1 MKKMTYLALG
11 LMMISF
17 VATSCKKNDD
27 DETPTAQKGQ
37 VVFKMDGK
45 NYSSTY
51 SATAS
56 YVASGVLTVSSQG
69 KVGSD
74 IYPTQIMITFEE
86 AAVGTAGTSENMTIG
101 GSKATDTWATHWD
114 SNLVGSASGAIE
126 TLNDTECK
134 GTFAATVKTE
144 SGSKTFEITEGE
156 FWLEF

>member
-1 MKKMTYLALG
+1 MKYLG
-11 LMMISF
+11 LGLLMISF

-27 DETPTAQKGQ
+27 DEDETPTAQKGE

-45 NYSSTY
+45 AYSSTY
-51 SATAS
+51 SATAT
-56 YVASGVLTVSSQG
+56 YVSPGILTVSSQG

-74 IYPTQIMITFEE
+74 VYPTQIMITFEE
-86 AAVGTAGTSENMTIG
+86 AVVGTAGTSENMTVS
-101 GSKATDTWATHWD
+101 GSKSMDTWATHWD

-126 TLNDTECK
+126 TLTDAECK

-144 SGSKTFEITEGE
+144 SGSKTFEITEGQ